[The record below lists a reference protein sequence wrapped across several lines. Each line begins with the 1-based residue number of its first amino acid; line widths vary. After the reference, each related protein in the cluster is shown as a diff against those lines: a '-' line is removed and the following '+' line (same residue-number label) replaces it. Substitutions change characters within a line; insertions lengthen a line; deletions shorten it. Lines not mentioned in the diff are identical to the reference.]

1 MADGTAADV
10 VRQPLGLRFFEID
23 PDKGFFLNGRHLQL
37 KGVCRHQDR
46 AEVGNALRRE
56 HHDEDAAF
64 IADIG
69 ANAVRAAHYPQAERF
84 YDLMRF
90 AKRHNNNAWLAD
102 PISKRNGES
111 NQDQGLRNLLMTED
125 NWYLNWKDQI
135 GR

>member
-1 MADGTAADV
+1 MVDSIAADGSHINGYTGQDTLAWA
-10 VRQPLGLRFFEID
+10 QMHLAEEQLRVDSMLLTEMALETCFEG
-23 PDKGFFLNGRHLQL
+23 K
-37 KGVCRHQDR
+37 
-46 AEVGNALRRE
+46 
-56 HHDEDAAF
+56 
-64 IADIG
+64 
-69 ANAVRAAHYPQAERF
+69 RF

-135 GR
+135 GK